1 MGLDTYPLIY
11 VLACCKTNHEKVGLL
26 MALPQS
32 FKAMVVSET
41 GDNKFVRT
49 IAQRDLSDLPS
60 GELIVQVKYSSL
72 NYKDALSASGNKGV
86 TRKYPHTPGIDA
98 GGVVVDCS
106 NRTFAVGDEVIV
118 MGFDLG
124 MNTPGGFGQYISV
137 PSGWAVKLP
146 QGLSL
151 RDSMSYG
158 TAGLTAALCVMRL
171 LAYGLTKEQG
181 EVLVTGATGGVG
193 SIAVSILAKLGFKL
207 VAATGK
213 TEEKDFLIGLGAKAV
228 IPREEANDT
237 SGRPL
242 QKGRWAGV
250 VDTVGGNILATA
262 IKTAKYGGLV
272 AACGNAMS
280 ADLAVSV
287 YPFIIRGVSL
297 LGVDSVEIPMNAR
310 VRAWQKL
317 AQEWKLDLSGD
328 LVTECSLEEL
338 DPKIGQIL
346 KGGIRGRVVVNLGH

>member
-1 MGLDTYPLIY
+1 
-11 VLACCKTNHEKVGLL
+11 

-41 GDNKFVRT
+41 AEKTFVRE
-49 IAQRDLSDLPS
+49 IKQRALNDLPA
-60 GELIVQVKYSSL
+60 GELIIEVKYSSL
-72 NYKDALSASGNKGV
+72 NYKDALSATGNKGV

-98 GGVVVDCS
+98 AGVVVDS
-106 NRTFAVGDEVIV
+106 TTKSFGVGEQVIV

-124 MNTPGGFGQYISV
+124 MNTSGGFGQYISV

-146 QGLSL
+146 PGLSL
-151 RDSMSYG
+151 RDCMGYG
-158 TAGLTAALCVMRL
+158 TAGLTAALCILRL
-171 LAYGLTKEQG
+171 MAGGLNKDAG

-193 SIAVSILAKLGFKL
+193 SVAVAILGKLGFNV

-213 TEEKDFLIGLGAKAV
+213 AEEKDFLTQLGARA
-228 IPREEANDT
+228 IISRDEANDT

-262 IKTAKYGGLV
+262 LKTAKYGGLV

-280 ADLAVSV
+280 ADLNVNV
-287 YPFIIRGVSL
+287 FPFILRGVSL
-297 LGVDSVEIPMNAR
+297 LGVDSVEIPMRAR
-310 VRAWQKL
+310 QMAWNKL
-317 AQEWKLDLSGD
+317 AGDWSIDLTRI
-328 LVTECSLEEL
+328 VTEVSLDALSPEI
-338 DPKIGQIL
+338 DKIL
-346 KGGIRGRVVVNLGH
+346 KGSVRGRVVVDLSK